1 MALQTWRKYRIA
13 SIHLQ
18 NSFKQG
24 WHATNN
30 ASIVCGCGGG
40 GGSSGGGV
48 NGGGCAGGGDDGGG
62 GSGGVASGV
71 VDV

>member
-1 MALQTWRKYRIA
+1 M
-13 SIHLQ
+13 HLQ

-24 WHATNN
+24 WHATNT
-30 ASIVCGCGGG
+30 ASIMCGGGGVG

-48 NGGGCAGGGDDGGG
+48 NGNGCVGAGGCGDGGG
-62 GSGGVASGV
+62 GNGGGGVSDV

>member
-1 MALQTWRKYRIA
+1 M
-13 SIHLQ
+13 HLQ

-30 ASIVCGCGGG
+30 ASITCGGG
-40 GGSSGGGV
+40 GGGDSSGGGV
-48 NGGGCAGGGDDGGG
+48 NGNGCVGAGGSGDGGG
-62 GSGGVASGV
+62 GVSGV